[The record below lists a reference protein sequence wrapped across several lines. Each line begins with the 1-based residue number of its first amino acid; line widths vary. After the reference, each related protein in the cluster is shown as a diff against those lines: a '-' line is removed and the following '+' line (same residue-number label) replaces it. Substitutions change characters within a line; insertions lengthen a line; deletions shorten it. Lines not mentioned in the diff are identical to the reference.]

1 MFFSLSHTQK
11 INNSGFLS
19 REIGDFLHSSL
30 LEGYKNKYFVWRN
43 VSEFARSQ
51 GNFLLFLFSY
61 FFFQSAVFYI
71 EELYRNFLISEKIEL
86 SEAFPTDKYQI
97 SYI

>member
-19 REIGDFLHSSL
+19 RETGDFLHSSL

-43 VSEFARSQ
+43 VSEFAIS
-51 GNFLLFLFSY
+51 FY
-61 FFFQSAVFYI
+61 FFFLILFQSAVFYI